1 MPIRKENRDRYPGT
15 SKRAFFQKGRHMTT
29 KHSPLSKL
37 KAQADKIAEMLKRA
51 ERGEKIDVRFAE
63 KIEAARGKDV
73 GIVMDDKVIMI
84 DMPWAIIRSAS
95 EAGLSEYIVRQMREA
110 RDVVN

>member
-1 MPIRKENRDRYPGT
+1 
-15 SKRAFFQKGRHMTT
+15 MTT

-37 KAQADKIAEMLKRA
+37 KKQADKIAETLKRA

-63 KIEAARGKDV
+63 KIDAARGKDVFKV

-84 DMPWAIIRSAS
+84 DMPWATIRSAS

-110 RDVVN
+110 RDAVN

>member
-1 MPIRKENRDRYPGT
+1 
-15 SKRAFFQKGRHMTT
+15 MTT
-29 KHSPLSKL
+29 KHSPLSAL
-37 KAQADKIAEMLKRA
+37 KAQADKIAATLKAA

-63 KIEAARGKDV
+63 KIDAARGKDVFKV

-84 DMPWAIIRSAS
+84 DMPWATIRSAS

-110 RDVVN
+110 RDAVN